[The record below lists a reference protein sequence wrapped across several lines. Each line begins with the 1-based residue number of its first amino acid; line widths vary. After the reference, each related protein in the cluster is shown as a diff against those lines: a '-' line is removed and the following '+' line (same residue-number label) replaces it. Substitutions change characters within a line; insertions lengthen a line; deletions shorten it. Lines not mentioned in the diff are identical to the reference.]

1 MQMKHLAAAALAA
14 AALAG
19 GYAPASA
26 ATPAAK
32 PAIDIMGIK
41 FGMTPADVRQLI
53 GAHKDMFPNAAIQQG
68 QYRMPDGKT
77 FVADMTVTSHS
88 DPRNFADDISQTI
101 FIQYTSPASGNKVVA
116 VNREATFPSD
126 AKDLGKAPGVH
137 DLFAAMLSQYGTPDG
152 FTIGAVD
159 WTGANP
165 AHKLADNIYTL
176 QSGCISGAFNAVP
189 SQLYNGSKDCPQ
201 VLQITMSANNS
212 FGGHV
217 QFLSELMLDAG
228 SIYSDIAREREA
240 AASQQAKTVSHANQQ
255 PAAKPSL

>member
-1 MQMKHLAAAALAA
+1 MTNSHLGLAVLAATVLAA
-14 AALAG
+14 G
-19 GYAPASA
+19 CTPASA

-41 FGMTPADVRQLI
+41 FGMTPADVRQLVS
-53 GAHKDMFPNAAIQQG
+53 AHKDMFPNATIQQG
-68 QYRMPDGKT
+68 QYRMPGGQT

-88 DPRNFADDISQTI
+88 DPHNFADDITQTI

-116 VNREATFPSD
+116 VNRQTTFPSD

-137 DLFAAMLSQYGTPDG
+137 ALFGAMLSQYGTPDG
-152 FTIGAVD
+152 STIGAMD

-165 AHKLADNIYTL
+165 AHKLPDNIYTL
-176 QSGCISGAFNAVP
+176 QSGCIAGAFNAVP
-189 SQLYNGSKDCPQ
+189 SRLYNGSKDCPQ

-228 SIYSDIAREREA
+228 SIYSDIQRERAA

-255 PAAKPSL
+255 PAAIPAL